1 MTGFSKTDFGSLKVI
16 PGENGSRF
24 PFSSSLF
31 INDDIKVLIDT
42 GAGLKTLT
50 DLKQKEKIDMVI
62 NTHYHWDH
70 IAYNYLFEESKIL
83 INDREAD
90 CFRDRKT
97 IGKLLGMV
105 EVYGEKWVDGWLN
118 RISNPDS
125 RQSPYSPQNNHKW
138 WLSTARVDEEYSW
151 GDILDFGK
159 TKMHVIGAPGHSKG
173 FCCMYFPDYGA
184 VYAADIDLTTF
195 GPWYGGSDGDIDLF
209 INSCREIENLDAEFF
224 ITGHERGILRRKDF
238 KEGLKTFVNKFD
250 ERESVILSKLNEP
263 QTIEELADM
272 GIIYGKKFHVDEWV
286 YMWNYL
292 MTKKHL
298 QRMVKNGKVRQVG
311 RKFIT
316 AWNK

>member
-1 MTGFSKTDFGSLKVI
+1 MTGFSKTDFGPLKVI
-16 PGENGSRF
+16 PGENKSRF

-31 INDDIKVLIDT
+31 IDDDIKALIDT
-42 GAGLKTLT
+42 GAGLKTLSE
-50 DLKQKEKIDMVI
+50 LKQREKIDMVI

-90 CFRDRKT
+90 CFRDRRN
-97 IGKLLGMV
+97 IGKFLGMV
-105 EVYGEKWVDGWLN
+105 EVYGKKWVDGWLE

-125 RQSPYSPQNNHKW
+125 KQSPYSPQNDHRW
-138 WLSTARVDEEYSW
+138 WISTARVDEEYSW

-173 FCCMYFPDYGA
+173 FCCMYFPDYGI

-195 GPWYGGSDGDIDLF
+195 GPWYGGTDGDIDLF
-209 INSCREIENLDAEFF
+209 INSCREIGNLDAEFF
-224 ITGHERGILRRKDF
+224 ITGHENGILRKEDF

-298 QRMVKNGKVRQVG
+298 QRLLKNGRVKKIG
-311 RKFIT
+311 EEFIT
-316 AWNK
+316 A